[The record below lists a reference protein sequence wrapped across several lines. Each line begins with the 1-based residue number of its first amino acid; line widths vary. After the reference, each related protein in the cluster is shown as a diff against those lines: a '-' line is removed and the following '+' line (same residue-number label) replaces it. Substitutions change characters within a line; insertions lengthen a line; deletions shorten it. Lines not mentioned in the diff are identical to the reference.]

1 MSDGIHRKIVVDENN
16 KPLEVIIS
24 YDEWLKIENMLTKTQ
39 KIMTREK
46 LSKYIGIVN
55 LKEDPLEYQK
65 RIRSRTTSSL

>member
-1 MSDGIHRKIVVDENN
+1 VVDENN

-24 YDEWLKIENMLTKTQ
+24 YDEWLKIENMITKTQ

>member
-24 YDEWLKIENMLTKTQ
+24 YDEWLKIENMITKTQ

-46 LSKYIGIVN
+46 LSKYIGIVS

-65 RIRSRTTSSL
+65 RIRNEWQ

>member
-24 YDEWLKIENMLTKTQ
+24 YDEWLKIENMITKTP

-46 LSKYIGIVN
+46 LSKYIGIVS

-65 RIRSRTTSSL
+65 RIRNEWQ